1 MSVSCS
7 RAIGVFGGT
16 FNPVHIGHLRT
27 ALEIREQLALDEM
40 RLMPSA
46 QPPHRA
52 EPQVSARHRAAMVA
66 LAIEGEGGLQLDERE
81 LRRTGPSWTI
91 ETLQEMRQEL
101 GTGVSLSFC
110 VGMDS
115 LVNLSSWHRWQ
126 ELTDWAHLIVAA
138 RPGWQMPRDGV
149 VAEWLSTRRR
159 HDLGAVR
166 QTSHGVV
173 VVAELTLLPVAATGL
188 RERLQAGRSVR
199 YLTPDS
205 VVDYIEKHRLYGR
218 APGDDS

>member
-1 MSVSCS
+1 MTCS
-7 RAIGVFGGT
+7 RAIGLFGGT

-40 RLMPSA
+40 RLMPSG
-46 QPPHRA
+46 QPPHRT

-66 LAIEGEGGLQLDERE
+66 LAIRGEAGLLLDERE
-81 LRRTGPSWTI
+81 LQRAGPSWTV
-91 ETLQEMRQEL
+91 ETLQEVRQEL
-101 GTGVSLSFC
+101 GADVSLSFC

-138 RPGWQMPRDGV
+138 RPGWQMPREGA
-149 VAEWLSTRRR
+149 VAEWLSTRRSDAR
-159 HDLGAVR
+159 RDVR
-166 QTSHGVV
+166 QKPHGVV
-173 VVAELTLLPVAATGL
+173 FVAELTLLPVAATDL
-188 RERLQAGRSVR
+188 RERLQSGCSVR

-205 VVDYIEKHRLYGR
+205 VVDYIEKHRLYHG
-218 APGDDS
+218 ATGGDS